1 MRKHIAILL
10 IGVLFSVGVVGCAS
24 KDEATTNTNQS
35 TTNSGKTAEELLV
48 EKYEEPVKVKVVL
61 GYRDPENPDTP
72 DSVTPE
78 TQTAVKL
85 LKEELNIELE
95 YSWIVNS
102 DQYSQKFMQ
111 N

>member
-1 MRKHIAILL
+1 MPVKMWLQQIQIN
-10 IGVLFSVGVVGCAS
+10 
-24 KDEATTNTNQS
+24 D
-35 TTNSGKTAEELLV
+35 TTNSGKTAEELRV

-95 YSWIVNS
+95 YSWIVN
-102 DQYSQKFMQ
+102 QIRYSRKVWRRISSR
-111 N
+111 